1 MTLRSVSFAFFY
13 ILIYLYVHSM
23 YCNIYMYMY
32 IQYVQTV
39 YINIC
44 KIYMHNT
51 IQFSLVAKDGWLH
64 LTFFNFFY
72 FQDFM
77 FYVEPKKAFFFTN
90 FKAFH
95 FSLVPVFA
103 LQHYELFNSCSF
115 AHMAHPQRGRLRRTQ
130 RPDLTFYFNFHRL
143 HTTAGHEHC
152 IRSAI

>member
-1 MTLRSVSFAFFY
+1 
-13 ILIYLYVHSM
+13 
-23 YCNIYMYMY
+23 
-32 IQYVQTV
+32 
-39 YINIC
+39 
-44 KIYMHNT
+44 
-51 IQFSLVAKDGWLH
+51 
-64 LTFFNFFY
+64 
-72 FQDFM
+72 M

-152 IRSAI
+152 IRSAIWQTLQPRAAGASTTDGPMNARQVSFAHSHRLPCTPKPQFFFLHYLIGKVTNVNVI